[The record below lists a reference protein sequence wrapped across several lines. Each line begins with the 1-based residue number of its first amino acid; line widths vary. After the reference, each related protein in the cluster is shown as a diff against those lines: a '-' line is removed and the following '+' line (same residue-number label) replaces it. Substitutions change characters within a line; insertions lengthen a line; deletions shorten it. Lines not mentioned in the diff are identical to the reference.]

1 MNNSLIVQVGCCV
14 IFLHDL
20 VLWILVAVRWE
31 QFNVRLVDENLEFE
45 DFETGCVVNLHLMT
59 VNYDRL

>member
-1 MNNSLIVQVGCCV
+1 MNNSLIVQGRCCV
-14 IFLHDL
+14 IFYLIWC
-20 VLWILVAVRWE
+20 WILASVPWE
-31 QFNVRLVDENLEFE
+31 QFNVRMVDVHLLFE

>member
-1 MNNSLIVQVGCCV
+1 MLRD
-14 IFLHDL
+14 FLLDL
-20 VLWILVAVRWE
+20 VQWSLASVLWVL
-31 QFNVRLVDENLEFE
+31 FNVRMVEVYLQSE

>member
-1 MNNSLIVQVGCCV
+1 MLRD
-14 IFLHDL
+14 FLL
-20 VLWILVAVRWE
+20 NLMLWILASVPWE
-31 QFNVRLVDENLEFE
+31 LFNVRMVDVHQKFE